1 MNRPFHTTTF
11 HVWWD
16 HLDAATGKLVR
27 TEKVFKRKE
36 EAALFVR
43 KQPHITQ
50 RLDGAGCYMKA
61 ETKEVHRDGK
71 TRLTTVKEDV
81 WTYREMVALA
91 GR

>member
-1 MNRPFHTTTF
+1 
-11 HVWWD
+11 
-16 HLDAATGKLVR
+16 
-27 TEKVFKRKE
+27 
-36 EAALFVR
+36 
-43 KQPHITQ
+43 
-50 RLDGAGCYMKA
+50 MKA